1 MSISHPSE
9 RGSSRQSMP
18 STEPVTTGQVV
29 CVLGMHRSGTSLT
42 TRVLNLLG
50 VYLGSD
56 DSMLAS
62 DRLNAKGYWEH
73 ESILEINDELLAR
86 FGGSWHAPPAFPP
99 NWERAPEIADLRRQ
113 ARVLLEEEF
122 QEAELWGWKD
132 PRTCLTLPFWRQ
144 LVPSMRYVMCLRNP
158 VDVARSLA
166 HAVSFEQGV
175 GLWLLYV
182 RLALAQTFGEPRL
195 LVLYEDLV
203 TDWREQLLR
212 LGRFVGRGQ
221 PSTGPETREA
231 VSEFVGEELWHH
243 RTALVDVIEHPSI
256 PLTTKALYLVLRAAR
271 DDEQGSEISQ
281 AVLDSFAS
289 AVGSEHLRQGQLPAS
304 LEERDLPVAEDRY
317 DVAVREAGRTAGS
330 GQMAVRREE
339 TGTLAPLQALF
350 EKETTGVPE
359 LISPNDTM
367 FGSNPNSS
375 YYFSTGQSA
384 LRCIKL
390 AMLGAG
396 TGEPRRILDLPSGHG
411 RILRALKAAFP
422 QAELTACDINRDG
435 VDFCAQA
442 LGAIPVYSHE
452 DPDDIEL
459 MGTFDLIFCGS
470 LFTHLD
476 ADRWPGFL
484 ELFHSHLSSGGLLVF
499 TTHGR
504 FVVERLRSGEVDY
517 GLGADFVT
525 SLVTEFDQGNG
536 FGYRDYPSYPGFGF
550 SLTSPGWLCAR
561 LWELPGLQLVSF
573 TERGWNQHQDV
584 VAVRLRP

>member
-1 MSISHPSE
+1 MSPGHSRMPSRSS
-9 RGSSRQSMP
+9 RGSDCGSY
-18 STEPVTTGQVV
+18 TYD
-29 CVLGMHRSGTSLT
+29 SL
-42 TRVLNLLG
+42 LL
-50 VYLGSD
+50 
-56 DSMLAS
+56 
-62 DRLNAKGYWEH
+62 R
-73 ESILEINDELLAR
+73 
-86 FGGSWHAPPAFPP
+86 P
-99 NWERAPEIADLRRQ
+99 
-113 ARVLLEEEF
+113 
-122 QEAELWGWKD
+122 
-132 PRTCLTLPFWRQ
+132 
-144 LVPSMRYVMCLRNP
+144 
-158 VDVARSLA
+158 
-166 HAVSFEQGV
+166 
-175 GLWLLYV
+175 
-182 RLALAQTFGEPRL
+182 FGEPRL

-243 RTALVDVIEHPSI
+243 RTALVDVIDHPSI
-256 PLTTKALYLVLRAAR
+256 PFMTKALYLVLRAAR
-271 DDEQGSEISQ
+271 DDEQGSQISQ
-281 AVLDSFAS
+281 AVLNSFAS

-330 GQMAVRREE
+330 GHMAVRREE

-350 EKETTGVPE
+350 EKETIGVPE